1 MTNEAGQFEAA
12 MAEVQR
18 RVEAGRKSGKY
29 SDEID
34 DQLASEFA
42 RMARDPLWFSSFE
55 RLPATVGEVRGA
67 KFGQALVEYTSGVPG
82 GSQLHRAV
90 GKAVSRQ
97 VSGIAQ
103 QMSAFALTVSKA
115 LDAVVDALD
124 ETKSVIQ
131 ADVLSD
137 IDAVHHRLVSLEHK
151 VARLESAAETDT
163 DG

>member
-1 MTNEAGQFEAA
+1 MANETGRFEAA

-18 RVEAGRKSGKY
+18 RVEEGRRSGMY
-29 SDEID
+29 SDELD
-34 DQLASEFA
+34 EQLASEFS
-42 RMARDPLWFSSFE
+42 RMSRDPLWFSSFE
-55 RLPATVGEVRGA
+55 RLPATVADVRDA
-67 KFGQALVEYTSGVPG
+67 RFGQELVEYSSGVPG

-90 GKAVSRQ
+90 GRAVSRQ

-103 QMSAFALTVSKA
+103 QMSAFAKTVSTS
-115 LDAVVDALD
+115 LDALVEALD
-124 ETKSVIQ
+124 ETRSVIQ

-151 VARLESAAETDT
+151 VARLEAAATDT

>member
-1 MTNEAGQFEAA
+1 MANETGRFEAA

-18 RVEAGRKSGKY
+18 RVEAGRQSGKY
-29 SDEID
+29 SEEID
-34 DQLASEFA
+34 EQLASEFS

-55 RLPATVGEVRGA
+55 RLPEAVADVREA
-67 KFGQALVEYTSGVPG
+67 RFGQALVEYTSGVPG
-82 GSQLHRAV
+82 GSQLHKAV
-90 GKAVSRQ
+90 GRAVSRQ
-97 VSGIAQ
+97 VSGLAQ
-103 QMSAFALTVSKA
+103 QMSAFALTVSKS

-131 ADVLSD
+131 ADLLSD

-151 VARLESAAETDT
+151 VARLEAAAETDT